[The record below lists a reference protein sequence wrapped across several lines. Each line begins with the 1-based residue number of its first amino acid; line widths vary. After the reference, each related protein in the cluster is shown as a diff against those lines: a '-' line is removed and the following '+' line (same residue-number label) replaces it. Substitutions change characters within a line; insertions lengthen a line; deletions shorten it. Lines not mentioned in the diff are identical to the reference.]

1 MDISKQNNKK
11 ISDLTPNKAKSSH
24 KVELDHL
31 HSMSVTGVVDV
42 PTFTDKLVNVRLNN
56 ESMQIVGVGL
66 TVKNI
71 DVESGVLLISGQV
84 NMIKYSTS
92 TAPTSLIKRI
102 LK

>member
-11 ISDLTPNKAKSSH
+11 ITDLTTNTAKSSH

-84 NMIKYSTS
+84 NMIKYSAS
-92 TAPTSLIKRI
+92 TTPTSLIKRI